1 LAKACESF
9 HACVRKSHWS
19 RRADKNPTR
28 VVWSSALRRSRW
40 KRQPSDAVASL
51 EHVLKLT
58 QEHINRAFRIARWYG
73 RRARRAEIS
82 DLESAALE
90 GLAKAARDWDPEHGG
105 GDDQLRANNRSFW
118 NFAFIRILGEMRDEL
133 RRFDYLTRD
142 QRAKVIED
150 DQGRLSLDGDEVDWI
165 VPLGAVPL
173 DSAIDRGAAVEDSR
187 RVSDLIEDRRN
198 DIDEFELRDVV
209 CRASARLSERARLIV
224 EMRDLEGYSN
234 VELAEA
240 LGVVEGRVSQLRGI
254 AFDRMRG
261 HIGDSLVDAA

>member
-1 LAKACESF
+1 MQRKES
-9 HACVRKSHWS
+9 RTG
-19 RRADKNPTR
+19 RDRLIRTPPRD
-28 VVWSSALRRSRW
+28 VWSSALRRSRW
-40 KRQPSDAVASL
+40 VCRLSDPAASL

-58 QEHINRAFRIARWYG
+58 QEHINRAFRIAGWYG

-90 GLAKAARDWDPEHGG
+90 GLAKAARDWDPERGG
-105 GDDQLRANNRSFW
+105 GDDHLTGSDHSFW
-118 NFAFIRILGEMRDEL
+118 KFAFVRILGEMRDEL
-133 RRFDYLTRD
+133 RRFDYLTRG

-173 DSAIDRGAAVEDSR
+173 DAAIDAGNAVEESR
-187 RVSDLIEDRRN
+187 RVADLIEDRRN
-198 DIDEFELRDVV
+198 DIEEFELRDAVG
-209 CRASARLSERARLIV
+209 RASARLSERARLIV
-224 EMRDLEGYSN
+224 ELRDLEGYSN

>member
-1 LAKACESF
+1 
-9 HACVRKSHWS
+9 
-19 RRADKNPTR
+19 
-28 VVWSSALRRSRW
+28 
-40 KRQPSDAVASL
+40 
-51 EHVLKLT
+51 VLKLT
-58 QEHINRAFRIARWYG
+58 QEHINRAFRIAGWYG

-90 GLAKAARDWDPEHGG
+90 GLAKAARDWDPERGG
-105 GDDQLRANNRSFW
+105 GDDQFTGSDHSFW
-118 NFAFIRILGEMRDEL
+118 KFAFVRILGEMRDEL

-150 DQGRLSLDGDEVDWI
+150 DLGRISLDGDEVDWV
-165 VPLGAVPL
+165 VPLQAVPL
-173 DSAIDRGAAVEDSR
+173 DAAVGSGVAAEDPR
-187 RVSDLIEDRRN
+187 RVVDLIEDGRN
-198 DIDEFELRDVV
+198 DIEEFELRDAV
-209 CRASARLSERARLIV
+209 CRASARLSGRARLII

-261 HIGDSLVDAA
+261 HIGSSLLDVA

>member
-1 LAKACESF
+1 M
-9 HACVRKSHWS
+9 
-19 RRADKNPTR
+19 
-28 VVWSSALRRSRW
+28 
-40 KRQPSDAVASL
+40 
-51 EHVLKLT
+51 LKLT
-58 QEHINRAFRIARWYG
+58 QEHINRAFHIAGWYG

-90 GLAKAARDWDPEHGG
+90 GLAKAARDWDPGRG
-105 GDDQLRANNRSFW
+105 RSDDQLTGGDHSFW
-118 NFAFIRILGEMRDEL
+118 RFAFVRIMGEMRDEL

-165 VPLGAVPL
+165 VPLEAVPL
-173 DSAIDRGAAVEDSR
+173 DTVIDTGAAVEESR
-187 RVSDLIEDRRN
+187 RVADLIEDRCN
-198 DIDEFELRDVV
+198 NIEEFELRDAVW
-209 CRASARLSERARLIV
+209 RAGARLSRRARLIV

-240 LGVVEGRVSQLRGI
+240 LGVVEGRVSQLRGT